1 MQFNAGFKGT
11 LDDAKA
17 EAKAT
22 IDKKAG
28 EVRQRYITSIPAQDA
43 IYQFKSEEVDRW
55 QNVPGSEHTEAN
67 FPFVHAS
74 QRANGLA
81 TAQEARDRIAAR
93 RAFWVERGALSEEIR
108 EGGKRAVDNAATVR
122 DAFEARDVAVEDL
135 DLV

>member
-1 MQFNAGFKGT
+1 MQFNAGFKGA
-11 LDDAKA
+11 LDDAKR
-17 EAKAT
+17 EAKAA
-22 IDKKAG
+22 IDQKAG
-28 EVRQRYITSIPAQDA
+28 EVRQRYITAIPAQDA

-55 QNVPGSEHTEAN
+55 QTVAESERTEAN

-74 QRANGLA
+74 KRANGLA

-122 DAFEARDVAVEDL
+122 EAFEARDVAVGEL
-135 DLV
+135 DGV